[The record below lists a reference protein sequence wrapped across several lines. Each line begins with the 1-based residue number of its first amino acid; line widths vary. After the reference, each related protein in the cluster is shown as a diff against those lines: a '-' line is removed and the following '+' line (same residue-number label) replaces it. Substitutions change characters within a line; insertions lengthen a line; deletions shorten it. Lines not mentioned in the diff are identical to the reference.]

1 MLGKTVVKF
10 CRPQGTRCAS
20 LVTPRHRPLPTFSSA
35 YRTFHASTSF
45 LSFTATND
53 LEQSLV
59 TAATDTSHRLQF
71 YRALLDSEIYV
82 LRSEAVG
89 TAEEEGTVDSE
100 DEAPPMVLKQWYKDD
115 KPFLVLP
122 IFSSLACLQEGA
134 EEDALSYARL
144 DARTFFGVTKG
155 ATVILNPT
163 LAYGKELQREE
174 IERMLDGSI
183 FQITEGVQEVKAPA
197 GTDVMMGQP
206 STYPAELVTALKEVF
221 SEADG
226 IEAAYLAHTFAPDV
240 DNKPHSVIGIESKDE
255 ASFHAVL
262 GRAAAATQRV
272 SSDVID
278 FVPMAAADVLTTYM
292 RDKTKPF
299 YDRTDGTSST

>member
-10 CRPQGTRCAS
+10 CRQRTRCAS
-20 LVTPRHRPLPTFSSA
+20 LVTPRHGPLPTVSST

-59 TAATDTSHRLQF
+59 TAATDTSHRLLF
-71 YRALLDSEIYV
+71 YRALLGSEIYV

-115 KPFLVLP
+115 KPFLP

-144 DARTFFGVTKG
+144 DARTFFAVTKG

-163 LAYGKELQREE
+163 LAYGKEFQREE
-174 IERMLDGSI
+174 IECMLDGSI

-206 STYPAELVTALKEVF
+206 STYPTDMITALKQVF
-221 SEADG
+221 SESDG

-240 DNKPHSVIGIESKDE
+240 DNKPHSVIGIESRDE

-272 SSDVID
+272 SSGVVD

-292 RDKTKPF
+292 RDKTEPF
-299 YDRTDGTSST
+299 YVRTDGTSST